1 MKKVVLTVVAAV
13 FTTNLIFAQA
23 SAVTN
28 AILYHK
34 DGELDQAKKE
44 INNACLNEKTLGKA
58 KTWYYKGLIYEDI
71 SSNAKFSSSE
81 PKALE
86 TSYNAYKKALEI
98 ETSGE
103 FVDLSKKRLDGL
115 WGVALN
121 SGIKKYQEEKY
132 KEALSDYE
140 MAINIKPKDTTAYVY
155 AAYSAEAD
163 NDYKSAERYYNA
175 LKGLNYR
182 NEGMYKTLAYIAKD
196 IEKNNDKALQ
206 ILSEGRKYYPKDK
219 DMMIEELNIYINTG
233 RTKEAMSKMES
244 AVNADP
250 KNKMLHYNL
259 GVLHDQAGAPDKAI
273 GCYQKALEVDA
284 NYFDANYN
292 LGAVYFNQAAE
303 KLSVAN
309 KMDFGTY
316 QKEGKKVEDEAK
328 GLFNKALPFFEK
340 AHSLEPKNME
350 TMESLKTIYAKLG
363 RSEDSMKIIEKMEGK
378 K

>member
-13 FTTNLIFAQA
+13 FTTNLLFAQA

-44 INNACLNEKTLGKA
+44 INTACLNEKTSGKS
-58 KTWYYKGLIYEDI
+58 KTWYWKGVIYEDI
-71 SSNAKFSSSE
+71 ASSTKFSTSE

-86 TSYNAYKKALEI
+86 TSFNAYKKAMEV
-98 ETSGE
+98 ESSGE
-103 FVDLSKKRLDGL
+103 FFDMAKKRMPGI
-115 WGVALN
+115 WGIALN
-121 SGIKKYQEEKY
+121 NGIKKYQEEKL
-132 KEALSDYE
+132 KEAIADYE
-140 MAINIKPKDTTAYVY
+140 LAIQIKPQDTTAYVY
-155 AAYSAEAD
+155 AAYAAEGD
-163 NDYKSAERYYNA
+163 NDYKSAEKYYNA
-175 LKGLNYR
+175 LKALNYKS
-182 NEGMYKTLAYIAKD
+182 EGMYKTLAYIAKD

-206 ILSEGRKYYPKDK
+206 ILSEGRKYYPNDK
-219 DMMIEELNIYINTG
+219 DMMIDELNIYIATG
-233 RTKEAMSKMES
+233 RTKEAMGKMET

-259 GVLHDQAGAPDKAI
+259 GAMYDQAGEQTKAI
-273 GCYQKALEVDA
+273 TSYQKALDIDA

-292 LGAVYFNQAAE
+292 LGAVYYNQAAE

-316 QKEGKKVEDEAK
+316 QKEGKKIEEEAK
-328 GLFNKALPFFEK
+328 SLFNKALPFFEK
-340 AHSLEPKNME
+340 AHSLDSKDMN

-363 RSEDSMKIIEKMEGK
+363 RNEDSMKILEKMEGK

>member
-44 INNACLNEKTLGKA
+44 INNACLNDKTASKS
-58 KTWYYKGLIYEDI
+58 KTWYWKGVIYEDI
-71 SSNAKFSSSE
+71 AGNAKFSASE
-81 PKALE
+81 PNAVE
-86 TSYNAYKKALEI
+86 TSFNAYKKAMEV

-103 FVDLSKKRLDGL
+103 FHEMAKKRIPGI
-115 WGVALN
+115 WTTALN
-121 SGIKKYQEEKY
+121 SGIKKYQDEKF
-132 KEALSDYE
+132 KEAITDYE
-140 MAINIKPKDTTAYVY
+140 LAIQIKPQDTTAYIY
-155 AAYSAEAD
+155 AAVAAEAG
-163 NDYKSAERYYNA
+163 NDYKTAEKYYNS
-175 LKGLNYR
+175 LKGLNYKSAD
-182 NEGMYKTLAYIAKD
+182 MYKTLAFIAKEVD
-196 IEKNNDKALQ
+196 KNNDKALQ
-206 ILSEGRKYYPKDK
+206 VLAEGRKLYPNDK

-233 RTKEAMSKMES
+233 RTKEAMGKMET

-259 GVLHDQAGAPDKAI
+259 GAMYDQSGEQAKAI
-273 GCYQKALEVDA
+273 ASYQKALEIDA

-292 LGAVYFNQAAE
+292 MGAVYYNQAAE

-316 QKEGKKVEDEAK
+316 QKEGKKIEDEAK
-328 GLFNKALPFFEK
+328 SLFNKALPFFEK
-340 AHSLEPKNME
+340 AHSLEPKDMN

-363 RSEDSMKIIEKMEGK
+363 RSEDSLKMIEKMEK